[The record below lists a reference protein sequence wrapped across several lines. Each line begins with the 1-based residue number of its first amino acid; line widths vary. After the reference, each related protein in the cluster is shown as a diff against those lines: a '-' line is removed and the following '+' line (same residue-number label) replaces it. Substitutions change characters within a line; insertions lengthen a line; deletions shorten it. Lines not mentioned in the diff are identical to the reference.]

1 MIDLGL
7 DRALKVRFQSN
18 IFLSK
23 LLQVVEVYIK
33 TEDEVNSIQENNLFS
48 DIGNLI
54 NSRNIDLRM
63 QATDLMKTLCF
74 NLSIFEY
81 IVKIGIIENLE
92 KIEKSSH
99 MR

>member
-7 DRALKVRFQSN
+7 DKSLKVRFQSN

-48 DIGNLI
+48 EIGNLI
-54 NSRNIDLRM
+54 NSRNIDLRI
-63 QATDLMKTLCF
+63 QATELMKTLCF
-74 NLSIFEY
+74 NSSTFDY
-81 IVKIGIIENLE
+81 IVKIGIIEKLK